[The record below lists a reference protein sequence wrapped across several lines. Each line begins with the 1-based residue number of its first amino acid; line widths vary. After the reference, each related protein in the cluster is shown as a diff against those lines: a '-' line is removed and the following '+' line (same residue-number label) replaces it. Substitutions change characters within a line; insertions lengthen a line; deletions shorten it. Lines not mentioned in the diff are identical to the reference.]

1 MTRKSNSLL
10 SWNDVVEEWTNI
22 WDKERRLEMSS
33 DLNDLEMAKK
43 RDHKIMITNEAI
55 NKVPRVQYKEISET
69 EYDNLQ
75 ELARQVLQISKD
87 ENDSNEVAVTYSLES
102 ARLIEKGERYIG
114 IALGAEHDVD
124 PLSDS
129 TSYHLIRTSSDCVV
143 IVLHNHPSLSAFS
156 LPDIQFLLRYETV
169 KMMVVVTNLGSVSYL
184 VKNRKYDF
192 EKAVILLN
200 EAVDLNNKAKNIKD
214 LQDAAD
220 SFLKNCYNVGINYA
234 KR

>member
-1 MTRKSNSLL
+1 ML
-10 SWNDVVEEWTNI
+10 SEMEDIEAFGANRIRTYQFR
-22 WDKERRLEMSS
+22 KERRQEMDS

-43 RDHKIMITNEAI
+43 RVHKIMITDEAI
-55 NKVPRVQYKEISET
+55 YKVPRVRYKEISET

-102 ARLIEKGERYIG
+102 VRLIEKGERYIG

-129 TSYHLIRTSSDCVV
+129 TSYHLIRNSRDCVV

-156 LPDIQFLLRYETV
+156 LSDIQFLLRYETV
-169 KMMVVVTNLGSVSYL
+169 KMMVVVTNLGSISYL
-184 VKNRKYDF
+184 VKNGKYDF

-220 SFLKNCYNVGINYA
+220 YFLKNCYNVGINYE